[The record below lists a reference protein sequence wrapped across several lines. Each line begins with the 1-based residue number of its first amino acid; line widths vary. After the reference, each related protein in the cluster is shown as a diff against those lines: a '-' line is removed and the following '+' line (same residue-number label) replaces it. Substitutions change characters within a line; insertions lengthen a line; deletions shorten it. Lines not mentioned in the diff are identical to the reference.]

1 MKIKDLELLETLTK
15 MKQSTK
21 DIEGS
26 AWAIDGL
33 YSVIKQN
40 EELVGKTPEEL
51 REMSRVMAETL
62 TAQQADTITGYI
74 QLAQLVIVLLNGVDA
89 LTHVMLKQN
98 KNNELGLQFTSLSD
112 AIYQNIV
119 GSGLLTVDEVV
130 KLRQESVGDINGG

>member
-1 MKIKDLELLETLTK
+1 MKIKDIELLETLTK
-15 MKQSTK
+15 MKESTK

-40 EELVGKTPEEL
+40 EELVGKSPEEL
-51 REMSRVMAETL
+51 RELSRVMAETL

-74 QLAQLVIVLLNGVDA
+74 QLAQMVIVLLNGVDA
-89 LTHVMLKQN
+89 LTHAMLKQN

-112 AIYQNIV
+112 AIYKNIID
-119 GSGLLTVDEVV
+119 SGLLTVDEVV
-130 KLRQESVGDINGG
+130 KLRQESIGDINGG